1 MISASTF
8 ARRWRLA
15 SGIQQ
20 CKLSTTVADVIGAS
34 CSGIAGLGLGGG
46 VSTTT
51 RTG

>member
-20 CKLSTTVADVIGAS
+20 CKLSTTVADVIGVS
-34 CSGIAGLGLGGG
+34 CSGIAVPWLGGA
-46 VSTTT
+46 VSTKT